1 VHRGASLNQDCFIK
15 QRLKLE
21 ALEQELT
28 MLQERK
34 EEIKGMMG

>member
-1 VHRGASLNQDCFIK
+1 VHNGASLNQHCFIK
-15 QRLKLE
+15 QKLKLE
-21 ALEQELT
+21 ALEEELT